1 MHIPP
6 ASFRVTPYGDVD
18 TKVLDS
24 LRASY
29 DTAQLLNLVDR
40 LDACLAEIGGVGS
53 IREDFL
59 RLHGMAMTVLEGFP
73 SLWLPVM
80 STVFGRRRWPFKRIF
95 LLYVHA
101 CRRVLNTLLLWQRLL
116 LTIRTRLFVQMGCRQ
131 TEYNGGAE

>member
-6 ASFRVTPYGDVD
+6 ASFCVTPYGDVD
-18 TKVLDS
+18 AKVLDS

-59 RLHGMAMTVLEGFP
+59 RLHAMAMTVLEGFP
-73 SLWLPVM
+73 L
-80 STVFGRRRWPFKRIF
+80 TVASSDIDSIWEQAMALQEDISALCSCLQAGSKHVAP
-95 LLYVHA
+95 LAALAPDY
-101 CRRVLNTLLLWQRLL
+101 QD
-116 LTIRTRLFVQMGCRQ
+116 
-131 TEYNGGAE
+131 

>member
-6 ASFRVTPYGDVD
+6 ASFCVTPYGDVD
-18 TKVLDS
+18 AKVLDS

-59 RLHGMAMTVLEGFP
+59 RLHAMAMTVLEGSPHCGF
-73 SLWLPVM
+73 
-80 STVFGRRRWPFKRIF
+80 
-95 LLYVHA
+95 
-101 CRRVLNTLLLWQRLL
+101 Q
-116 LTIRTRLFVQMGCRQ
+116 
-131 TEYNGGAE
+131 

>member
-59 RLHGMAMTVLEGFP
+59 RLHGMAMTVLEG
-73 SLWLPVM
+73 LPL
-80 STVFGRRRWPFKRIF
+80 TVATSDVDSIWAQAMALQEDISALCSCLQAGSKHVAP
-95 LLYVHA
+95 LAALAPDY
-101 CRRVLNTLLLWQRLL
+101 QD
-116 LTIRTRLFVQMGCRQ
+116 
-131 TEYNGGAE
+131 

>member
-59 RLHGMAMTVLEGFP
+59 RLHGMAMKVLEGFP
-73 SLWLPVM
+73 L
-80 STVFGRRRWPFKRIF
+80 TVASSDVDSIWEQAMALQEDISALCSCLQAGSKHVAP
-95 LLYVHA
+95 LAALAPDY
-101 CRRVLNTLLLWQRLL
+101 QD
-116 LTIRTRLFVQMGCRQ
+116 
-131 TEYNGGAE
+131 